1 MLLTLDMFKEP
12 LPAFNIE
19 GEGHIRTYC
28 GGCVSLIIVYV
39 LFLFAMLKLTHLM
52 SRQNPQVN
60 TYVEREAFDESD
72 IWYVEDAQDF
82 MIAFAV
88 THFITGEVKD
98 DPKYVKWFAEY
109 VIQKDGVYTYDEIP
123 MHVCTEEEF
132 ARFHKPNK
140 ASSGLV
146 SRYKEAKGFM
156 CMDMRDL
163 QLQGMDPADNTKTVD
178 VMFLPCN
185 MKETLLSDYLKE
197 DRIPEDCNYDRD

>member
-1 MLLTLDMFKEP
+1 
-12 LPAFNIE
+12 
-19 GEGHIRTYC
+19 
-28 GGCVSLIIVYV
+28 
-39 LFLFAMLKLTHLM
+39 
-52 SRQNPQVN
+52 
-60 TYVEREAFDESD
+60 
-72 IWYVEDAQDF
+72 
-82 MIAFAV
+82 
-88 THFITGEVKD
+88 
-98 DPKYVKWFAEY
+98 
-109 VIQKDGVYTYDEIP
+109 

>member
-72 IWYVEDAQDF
+72 IWYVEDA
-82 MIAFAV
+82 
-88 THFITGEVKD
+88 
-98 DPKYVKWFAEY
+98 
-109 VIQKDGVYTYDEIP
+109 
-123 MHVCTEEEF
+123 
-132 ARFHKPNK
+132 
-140 ASSGLV
+140 
-146 SRYKEAKGFM
+146 
-156 CMDMRDL
+156 
-163 QLQGMDPADNTKTVD
+163 
-178 VMFLPCN
+178 
-185 MKETLLSDYLKE
+185 
-197 DRIPEDCNYDRD
+197 